1 MSKKIVVI
9 GGGIMGL
16 SSAYYLH
23 KEGCEVTVLDKGE
36 ITAGAS
42 FVNAGYLTPSHII
55 PLAAPGMMAKAIKWM
70 FDSSSPFYMKP
81 RLDTNFLKWA
91 WSFNRSA
98 RSSRVRQAIPVI
110 AEINTL
116 SKSLYQQ
123 LLESGD
129 LGEFQ
134 LEKSGLLMLYKSA
147 ELGEAEKKVMQRVL
161 DLGLEARALSREELL
176 GLQPGLKED
185 VQGAVHYACDAHTT
199 PGQIMQRML
208 AYLRKKGVAIHTG
221 TNVVGFESENGR
233 IARIKSNQ
241 GIFEADE
248 VVLAAGAW
256 SPKLS
261 QKLGLNLLLEAGK
274 GYRIDISRNTPVKIP
289 AILMDSKVAIT
300 PMEGFTRLAGT
311 MEFSGINHKIRKN
324 RVKAIASAVESYYE
338 GLAVQEKELDQ
349 AACGLRPVSPD
360 GLPYIG
366 KVSKWNNLYLA
377 TGHAMMGWSLGPIT
391 GKLISELI
399 GGKPTSMDIKPF
411 EPERRF

>member
-16 SSAYYLH
+16 SSAYYLQ
-23 KEGCEVTVLDKGE
+23 KEGFEVTVLDKGE

-55 PLAAPGMMAKAIKWM
+55 PLAAPGMMAKAVKWM

-81 RLDTNFLKWA
+81 RLDSNFLRWA

-98 RSSRVRQAIPVI
+98 RPSRVQQAIPVI

-116 SKSLYQQ
+116 SKALYQQ
-123 LLESGD
+123 LLESSD

-147 ELGEAEKKVMQRVL
+147 QLGEAEKKVMQRVL

-176 GLQPGLKED
+176 SLQPGLKED
-185 VQGAVHYACDAHTT
+185 IQGAVHYACDAHTT

-208 AYLRKKGVAIHTG
+208 AYLQKKGIAIHTG
-221 TNVVGFESENGR
+221 TLVEGFEAENGR

-256 SPKLS
+256 SPLLS

-300 PMEGFTRLAGT
+300 PMDGFTRLAGT

-338 GLAVQEKELDQ
+338 GLSVQEEELEQ

-366 KVSKWNNLYLA
+366 RVSNWKNLCLA

-391 GKLISELI
+391 GKLITELI
-399 GGKPTSMDIKPF
+399 SGKPTSMDIKPF